1 MSKPLS
7 TKIEQ
12 PVLWEELT
20 WEQIS
25 ALREDGMTMVILPI
39 GATEQHG
46 RHLPVGVDTLSAIA
60 VAHGV
65 SAKTG
70 IPVLPALPYGC
81 SLGHSKKW
89 PGTLSLRPET
99 LAKLVL
105 EIAEWVYSAGFDR
118 LLLLNGHV
126 TNWAPLRCGL
136 ENVRH
141 TYPDLRIALR
151 SLWEIAPSIHQFY
164 HQDAA
169 NFHANCAETSI
180 MLAIRPDLVQ
190 IDKAVDEPDR
200 SAACFF
206 AYTVNKESAYGA
218 VGTPSKADLHF
229 GKQIL
234 ETCITDLSEQLKHAL
249 VERTPL
255 ESIPPTYTDEIDEF
269 GPNPPS
275 SLPL

>member
-1 MSKPLS
+1 MSKSLGE
-7 TKIEQ
+7 KIEQ

-25 ALREDGMTMVILPI
+25 ALREDGMTMVILPV

-46 RHLPVGVDTLSAIA
+46 RHLPVGVDTFSVIA

-105 EIAEWVYSAGFDR
+105 ETAEWVSSAGFTR

-141 TYPDLRIALR
+141 TYPDLQIALR

-169 NFHANCAETSI
+169 NFHANCAETSV
-180 MLAIRPDLVQ
+180 MLALRPNLVQ

-206 AYTVNKESAYGA
+206 AYTVNKESVYGG
-218 VGTPSKADLHF
+218 VGTPSKADLNL

-234 ETCITDLSEQLKHAL
+234 ETCIAELSEQLKRAL
-249 VERTPL
+249 VEGAPL
-255 ESIPPTYTDEIDEF
+255 ESMPPPCKDAVGEF
-269 GPNPPS
+269 GPTSPTPS
-275 SLPL
+275 

>member
-1 MSKPLS
+1 MMH
-7 TKIEQ
+7 Q

-20 WEQIS
+20 WEQLT
-25 ALREDGMTMVILPI
+25 ALREQGMNLVILPV

-46 RHLPVGVDTLSAIA
+46 LHLPVGVDTFSALS

-65 SAKTG
+65 SAQTG

-89 PGTLSLRPET
+89 AGTVSLRPET
-99 LAKLVL
+99 LATLVL
-105 EIAEWVYSAGFDR
+105 EIAEWVYSAGFSR

-151 SLWEIAPSIHQFY
+151 SLWEISPRIHQFY

-169 NFHANCAETSI
+169 NFHANCAETSV
-180 MLAIRPDLVQ
+180 MLALRPDLVQ
-190 IDKAVDEPDR
+190 MDKAMDEPDR
-200 SAACFF
+200 SAGCFF
-206 AYTVNKESAYGA
+206 AYTVNHESVHGA
-218 VGTPSKADLHF
+218 VGSPSKGDRAF
-229 GKQIL
+229 GEQIL
-234 ETCITDLSEQLKHAL
+234 KLCIDELSAQLKKAL
-249 VERTPL
+249 TEGTPL
-255 ESIPPTYTDEIDEF
+255 EELPPPT
-269 GPNPPS
+269 
-275 SLPL
+275 LH